1 MAAKQDNTELFA
13 ESSRG
18 AVSALTFVGFIL
30 AALLFFG
37 GMVVMS
43 FGFSG
48 TNTMQDAIIFIVGI
62 ASSFAGLGI
71 AFAVIPAIESSSR

>member
-18 AVSALTFVGFIL
+18 AVSALTFVGFLLSAI
-30 AALLFFG
+30 LFFG

-43 FGFSG
+43 FGFG
-48 TNTMQDAIIFIVGI
+48 GETTTQDTIVFILGIAASFAGVGI
-62 ASSFAGLGI
+62 AFG
-71 AFAVIPAIESSSR
+71 VIPAIESSSR

>member
-18 AVSALTFVGFIL
+18 AVSVLTFVGFLFSAI
-30 AALLFFG
+30 LFFG

-43 FGFSG
+43 YGFGG
-48 TNTMQDAIIFIVGI
+48 PNITQDIIIFVAGI
-62 ASSFAGLGI
+62 ASSFAGVAI
-71 AFAVIPAIESSSR
+71 AFGVIPAIESSSR

>member
-43 FGFSG
+43 YGFGG
-48 TNTMQDAIIFIVGI
+48 VDTTQDTVIFVLGLI
-62 ASSFAGLGI
+62 ASFAGVSI
-71 AFAVIPAIESSSR
+71 AFGVIPAIEKSSR